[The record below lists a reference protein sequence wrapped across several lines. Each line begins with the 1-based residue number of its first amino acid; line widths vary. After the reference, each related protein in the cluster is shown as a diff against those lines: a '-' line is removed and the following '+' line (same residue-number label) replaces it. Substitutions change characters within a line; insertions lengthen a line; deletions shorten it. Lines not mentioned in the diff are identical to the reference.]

1 MTREELEIKIQEIR
15 RYKAMA
21 EEATNI
27 QKSIEA
33 EVIAWMTSEQL
44 DTAMSDTAK
53 ITFKDQ
59 SRTTLD
65 RKALEEVLGED
76 LKPYE
81 KTTTYKVLRIK
92 QPDRGS
98 NFPPSFL
105 KEQKR

>member
-59 SRTTLD
+59 CRTTLD

-76 LKPYE
+76 LRPYE

-92 QPDRGS
+92 
-98 NFPPSFL
+98 
-105 KEQKR
+105 

>member
-1 MTREELEIKIQEIR
+1 MTREDLEIKIQEIR

-33 EVIAWMTSEQL
+33 EVIAWMTSEQM

-53 ITFKDQ
+53 ITYKDQ

-92 QPDRGS
+92 
-98 NFPPSFL
+98 
-105 KEQKR
+105 

>member
-59 SRTTLD
+59 SRTTID

-92 QPDRGS
+92 
-98 NFPPSFL
+98 
-105 KEQKR
+105 

>member
-1 MTREELEIKIQEIR
+1 MTREDLEIKIQEIR

-81 KTTTYKVLRIK
+81 KITTYKVLRIK
-92 QPDRGS
+92 
-98 NFPPSFL
+98 
-105 KEQKR
+105 

>member
-44 DTAMSDTAK
+44 DTAMISAAQHLTAK
-53 ITFKDQ
+53 
-59 SRTTLD
+59 L
-65 RKALEEVLGED
+65 
-76 LKPYE
+76 LK
-81 KTTTYKVLRIK
+81 KC
-92 QPDRGS
+92 
-98 NFPPSFL
+98 
-105 KEQKR
+105 

>member
-1 MTREELEIKIQEIR
+1 MTREDLEIKIQEIR

-81 KTTTYKVLRIK
+81 QTTTYKVLRIK
-92 QPDRGS
+92 
-98 NFPPSFL
+98 
-105 KEQKR
+105 

>member
-33 EVIAWMTSEQL
+33 EVIAWMTAEQM
-44 DTAMSDTAK
+44 DTAMSDTTK
-53 ITFKDQ
+53 ITYKDQ
-59 SRTTLD
+59 NRTTLD

-92 QPDRGS
+92 
-98 NFPPSFL
+98 
-105 KEQKR
+105 

>member
-33 EVIAWMTSEQL
+33 EVIAWMTSERL

-92 QPDRGS
+92 
-98 NFPPSFL
+98 
-105 KEQKR
+105 

>member
-92 QPDRGS
+92 
-98 NFPPSFL
+98 
-105 KEQKR
+105 

>member
-1 MTREELEIKIQEIR
+1 MTREDLEIKIQEIR

-33 EVIAWMTSEQL
+33 EVIAWMTSEQM

-59 SRTTLD
+59 TRTTLD

-92 QPDRGS
+92 
-98 NFPPSFL
+98 
-105 KEQKR
+105 

>member
-1 MTREELEIKIQEIR
+1 MTREELENKIQEIR

-21 EEATNI
+21 EEAANI

-33 EVIAWMTSEQL
+33 EVIAWMTSEQM

-53 ITFKDQ
+53 ITYKDQ
-59 SRTTLD
+59 NRTTLD

-92 QPDRGS
+92 
-98 NFPPSFL
+98 
-105 KEQKR
+105 

>member
-33 EVIAWMTSEQL
+33 EVIAWMTSKQL

-92 QPDRGS
+92 
-98 NFPPSFL
+98 
-105 KEQKR
+105 

>member
-1 MTREELEIKIQEIR
+1 MKREELEIIIKVISRFI
-15 RYKAMA
+15 ALA
-21 EEATNI
+21 EEATFI
-27 QKSIEA
+27 LKSIEA
-33 EVIAWMTSEQL
+33 EVIAWMTSEHL

-59 SRTTLD
+59 CRTTLD

-92 QPDRGS
+92 
-98 NFPPSFL
+98 
-105 KEQKR
+105 

>member
-1 MTREELEIKIQEIR
+1 MTREDLEIKIQEIR

-92 QPDRGS
+92 
-98 NFPPSFL
+98 
-105 KEQKR
+105 

>member
-1 MTREELEIKIQEIR
+1 MTREDLEIKIQEIR

-65 RKALEEVLGED
+65 RKALEEVLGEN

-92 QPDRGS
+92 
-98 NFPPSFL
+98 
-105 KEQKR
+105 

>member
-21 EEATNI
+21 EEAINI

-92 QPDRGS
+92 
-98 NFPPSFL
+98 
-105 KEQKR
+105 

>member
-21 EEATNI
+21 EEAANI

-33 EVIAWMTSEQL
+33 EVIAWMTSEQM

-53 ITFKDQ
+53 ITYKEQ
-59 SRTTLD
+59 NRTTLD

-92 QPDRGS
+92 
-98 NFPPSFL
+98 
-105 KEQKR
+105 

>member
-1 MTREELEIKIQEIR
+1 MTREDLEIKIQEIR

-33 EVIAWMTSEQL
+33 EVIAWMTAEQM

-53 ITFKDQ
+53 ITYKDQ
-59 SRTTLD
+59 NRTTLD

-92 QPDRGS
+92 
-98 NFPPSFL
+98 
-105 KEQKR
+105 

>member
-1 MTREELEIKIQEIR
+1 MTREDLEIKIQEIR

-33 EVIAWMTSEQL
+33 EVIAWMTSEQM

-53 ITFKDQ
+53 ITYKDQ
-59 SRTTLD
+59 NRTTLD

-92 QPDRGS
+92 
-98 NFPPSFL
+98 
-105 KEQKR
+105 

>member
-44 DTAMSDTAK
+44 DTATRRKSRSKISAAQRLTAK
-53 ITFKDQ
+53 H
-59 SRTTLD
+59 L
-65 RKALEEVLGED
+65 RKC
-76 LKPYE
+76 
-81 KTTTYKVLRIK
+81 
-92 QPDRGS
+92 
-98 NFPPSFL
+98 
-105 KEQKR
+105 

>member
-65 RKALEEVLGED
+65 RKALEEVLGEN

-92 QPDRGS
+92 
-98 NFPPSFL
+98 
-105 KEQKR
+105 

>member
-1 MTREELEIKIQEIR
+1 MTREDLEIKIQEIR

-21 EEATNI
+21 EEAPNI

-92 QPDRGS
+92 
-98 NFPPSFL
+98 
-105 KEQKR
+105 

>member
-59 SRTTLD
+59 CRTTLV

-92 QPDRGS
+92 
-98 NFPPSFL
+98 
-105 KEQKR
+105 

>member
-53 ITFKDQ
+53 ITIKDQ
-59 SRTTLD
+59 CRTTLD

-92 QPDRGS
+92 
-98 NFPPSFL
+98 
-105 KEQKR
+105 

>member
-81 KTTTYKVLRIK
+81 KTTTYQVLRIK
-92 QPDRGS
+92 
-98 NFPPSFL
+98 
-105 KEQKR
+105 

>member
-1 MTREELEIKIQEIR
+1 MTREDLEIKIQEIR

-59 SRTTLD
+59 CRATLD

-92 QPDRGS
+92 
-98 NFPPSFL
+98 
-105 KEQKR
+105 